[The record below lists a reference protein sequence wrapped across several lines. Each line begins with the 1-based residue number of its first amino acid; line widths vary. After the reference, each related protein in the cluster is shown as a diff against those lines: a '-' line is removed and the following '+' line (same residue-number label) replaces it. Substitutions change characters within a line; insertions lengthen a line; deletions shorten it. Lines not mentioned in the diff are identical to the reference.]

1 MKKTMAYM
9 LSAVLLLGNLIAK
22 YANVLEITEPPDTGQ
37 VIPFAPKKSTHDIPI
52 ENDKAA

>member
-1 MKKTMAYM
+1 MTPHDELNGLAY
-9 LSAVLLLGNLIAK
+9 LLGNLITK